1 MVKEAA
7 TGAGNPTTVPRRLH
21 LPHGSGRVSQLPQP
35 PHRAC
40 RLARQQPP
48 CHPRLPVGCGAPYT
62 NGHCPVP
69 GGGLGSGVRVGP
81 VLHGTVP
88 TASPLPSGAA
98 RRAAPR
104 CRPGAEMAGPPPP
117 PRRSCRRGGGARG
130 REGRRGRPT
139 SRQDRSGRF
148 PGGTVSAGAGRATVP
163 QSRPLSAGLAD
174 HTSDGS
180 TAAGT
185 AAKSD
190 GMTPPRPSRA
200 TTRGGWVAARRP
212 WQSLREGCSMR
223 VYSRIAF
230 RYTLILASTTHPVA
244 YLYSRQMKVG
254 HSLLTFSVSCEYTH
268 E

>member
-1 MVKEAA
+1 MKRDIRENGSAETRLLLRCGTAVPTPCQIHPLGVTNTTACYRRKLYIRQTEQSAQRPWKVIVRSNHRSRA
-7 TGAGNPTTVPRRLH
+7 TPE
-21 LPHGSGRVSQLPQP
+21 
-35 PHRAC
+35 
-40 RLARQQPP
+40 
-48 CHPRLPVGCGAPYT
+48 GAPGRDKKT
-62 NGHCPVP
+62 AEN
-69 GGGLGSGVRVGP
+69 LGIFAVG
-81 VLHGTVP
+81 
-88 TASPLPSGAA
+88 
-98 RRAAPR
+98 
-104 CRPGAEMAGPPPP
+104 PPP

-139 SRQDRSGRF
+139 SRQDRSWRF

-244 YLYSRQMKVG
+244 YLYSRQMKVE
-254 HSLLTFSVSCEYTH
+254 HSSHTFSVSCEYTH
-268 E
+268 KNIVELSLITWHFMAPES

>member
-62 NGHCPVP
+62 NGHCPGP
-69 GGGLGSGVRVGP
+69 RRRPRQRRPRRPRPARHGAHRQPAPVGCRP
-81 VLHGTVP
+81 P
-88 TASPLPSGAA
+88 
-98 RRAAPR
+98 RRAAL
-104 CRPGAEMAGPPPP
+104 P
-117 PRRSCRRGGGARG
+117 PRRRDGWPAATPAPLLSARGGGRG